1 MRVRFCGGLCG
12 ILYLAGREDVK
23 EGLTSRRTSPE
34 ACAALAARAEGEFA
48 TFLVSSADWPARIS
62 ADGHIARTELV
73 RTSYDG
79 QAVGCAVPGPMLTR
93 ITFISSSLSAGFWKN
108 AAAPALSAR
117 CSLA

>member
-12 ILYLAGREDVK
+12 ILYMAGREDVK
-23 EGLTSRRTSPE
+23 EGLTSRRTSPRGVRR
-34 ACAALAARAEGEFA
+34 LGRTRGGEFA

-79 QAVGCAVPGPMLTR
+79 QAAGCAVPGPMLTR
-93 ITFISSSLSAGFWKN
+93 ITFISSPLSAGFWKN